1 VTQPG
6 AIEPHAGLFAH
17 SADIGVRGIG
27 PTRESAFEQAAL
39 ALSTAVTDPAGIA
52 PRQAVEVTCEAPD
65 DAFLLLDWLNA
76 LIYEMSVRRMVF
88 GQFAVAIEGQRLRG
102 QGWGEPADPPRP
114 SASAATMYPPASSA
128 RQATRRTPGS
138 SSITSILGAHS

>member
-6 AIEPHAGLFAH
+6 AIEPHAELFAH

-27 PTRESAFEQAAL
+27 PTRDSAFEQAAL
-39 ALSTAVTDPAGIA
+39 ALSMAVTDPAWVA
-52 PRQAVEVTCEAPD
+52 PRQAVAVTCEAPN

-88 GQFAVAIEGQRLRG
+88 GQFAVAIEGQRLCG
-102 QGWGEPADPPRP
+102 QAWGEPVDRVRHMPAVEPKG
-114 SASAATMYPPASSA
+114 ATLTALKVE
-128 RQATRRTPGS
+128 RRGD
-138 SSITSILGAHS
+138 GAWVAQCIVDV